1 MYQLP
6 QGQTNESE
14 RVILR
19 RLRVWIAA
27 LALACLVVGVG
38 VGAML
43 AGRPAVAQNE
53 TQRAAQNARAP
64 EALSASFAEI
74 AQRVEPAVVNIDTVS
89 APQLAERGSNP
100 HGGGGSGN
108 GNSNNNDDDADDR
121 DGAGENPLM
130 EMFRRQMPP
139 RPSRG
144 VGSGFIVD
152 SKGYILTNQHVVE
165 GATRITVRLQSG
177 ELLRGRVV
185 GEDDE
190 TDIAVVKVETAR
202 ELPTVKLGN
211 SDEAQVGDWVL
222 AVGSP
227 FGLDQTVTAGII
239 STRER
244 TTPVSSSF
252 QKFLQTDAAINR
264 GNSGGPL
271 VNMRGE
277 VIGINSQIATSTG
290 DYNGIGFA
298 LPSNEASFV
307 YSQLV
312 AGGRVKRGYLGVL
325 LDSVKAEFARV
336 YGLKD
341 AKGAII
347 TDVRE
352 GPARVAGIQVNDI
365 IIEFNAKAIANS
377 QDLINKV
384 AGTPVGET
392 VQLTF
397 LRDVNGQLERR
408 TVGVS
413 VGERPPRGA
422 SETAPSLLPKMNSDK
437 PPKMNSDK
445 PGTDR
450 PTLGLTLSE
459 LTPQLANE
467 RNLKGVRGLLVRDV
481 DQSGLAF
488 EAQIGENMVIQRVN
502 RIQVDTLAEF
512 ERVIGSLKVGDAVV
526 MNVSYLDRSNRITQT
541 IIQFTYQ

>member
-6 QGQTNESE
+6 QGQTNEAE
-14 RVILR
+14 RAILH

-27 LALACLVVGVG
+27 LGLACLAVGVG
-38 VGAML
+38 IGAML
-43 AGRPAVAQNE
+43 AGRPAVAQNDP
-53 TQRAAQNARAP
+53 QRAAQNARAP

-89 APQLAERGSNP
+89 APQVAERGA
-100 HGGGGSGN
+100 GGGKGT
-108 GNSNNNDDDADDR
+108 GNSNNDDDSDEK
-121 DGAGENPLM
+121 DGEGDNPLM
-130 EMFRRQMPP
+130 EMFRRQMPQ

-152 SKGYILTNQHVVE
+152 PKGYILTNQHVVE

-177 ELLRGRVV
+177 ELMRGRVV

-190 TDIAVVKVETAR
+190 TDIAVIKVEPVR

-252 QKFLQTDAAINR
+252 QRFLQTDAAINR

-307 YSQLV
+307 YRQLV

-341 AKGAII
+341 ARGAII

-352 GPARVAGIQVNDI
+352 GPARTAGIQVNDI
-365 IIEFNAKAIANS
+365 ITEFNAKPIANS

-384 AGTPVGET
+384 ASTPVGET

-397 LRDVNGQLERR
+397 LRDVNGQLEQR
-408 TVGVS
+408 TVSVS
-413 VGERPPRGA
+413 VGERPPRSA
-422 SETAPSLLPKMNSDK
+422 AEATPTPNAAPALPKL
-437 PPKMNSDK
+437 NSDK
-445 PGTDR
+445 PGNADR
-450 PTLGLTLSE
+450 PALGLTLSE

-488 EAQIGENMVIQRVN
+488 EAQISENMVIQRVN
-502 RIQVDTLAEF
+502 RIPVNTLAEF
-512 ERVIGSLKVGDAVV
+512 ERVINNLKVGDAVV
-526 MNVSYLDRSNRITQT
+526 MNVTFLDRRNLITQT

>member
-6 QGQTNESE
+6 QGQTNEAE
-14 RVILR
+14 RAILR

-27 LALACLVVGVG
+27 LGLACLVVGVG
-38 VGAML
+38 IGAML
-43 AGRPAVAQNE
+43 AGRPAVAQND

-89 APQLAERGSNP
+89 APQAAERGAAGN
-100 HGGGGSGN
+100 GN
-108 GNSNNNDDDADDR
+108 GNSNTDDDSDEK
-121 DGAGENPLM
+121 DGEGDNPLL
-130 EMFRRQMPP
+130 EMFRRQMPQ

-152 SKGYILTNQHVVE
+152 PKGYILTNQHVVE

-177 ELLRGRVV
+177 ELMRGRVV

-190 TDIAVVKVETAR
+190 TDLAVVKVEPLR

-252 QKFLQTDAAINR
+252 QRFLQTDAAINR

-307 YSQLV
+307 YRQLV
-312 AGGRVKRGYLGVL
+312 SGGRVKRGYLGVL

-352 GPARVAGIQVNDI
+352 GPARTAGIQVNDI
-365 IIEFNAKAIANS
+365 IVEFNAKPVANS

-384 AGTPVGET
+384 ASTPVGET

-413 VGERPPRGA
+413 VGERPPRSAAEATPTPTPGG
-422 SETAPSLLPKMNSDK
+422 TPKI
-437 PPKMNSDK
+437 NSDK
-445 PGTDR
+445 PGDADR
-450 PTLGLTLSE
+450 PALGLTLSE
-459 LTPQLANE
+459 LTLQLANE

-488 EAQIGENMVIQRVN
+488 EAQITENMVIQRVN
-502 RIQVDTLAEF
+502 RIPVNTLAEF
-512 ERVIGSLKVGDAVV
+512 ERVINSLKVGDAVV
-526 MNVSYLDRSNRITQT
+526 MNVTFLDRRSLITQT

>member
-6 QGQTNESE
+6 QGQTNEAE
-14 RVILR
+14 RAILR

-27 LALACLVVGVG
+27 LGLACVAVGVG
-38 VGAML
+38 IGAML
-43 AGRPAVAQNE
+43 AGRPAVAQND

-89 APQLAERGSNP
+89 APQVAERGA
-100 HGGGGSGN
+100 GGGNGN
-108 GNSNNNDDDADDR
+108 GNSNTDDDSDEK
-121 DGAGENPLM
+121 DGEGDNPLM
-130 EMFRRQMPP
+130 EMFRRQMPQ

-152 SKGYILTNQHVVE
+152 PKGYILTNQHVVE

-177 ELLRGRVV
+177 ELMRGRVV

-190 TDIAVVKVETAR
+190 TDLAVVKVEPMR

-252 QKFLQTDAAINR
+252 QRFLQTDAAINR

-307 YSQLV
+307 YRQLV

-352 GPARVAGIQVNDI
+352 GPARTAGIQINDI
-365 IIEFNAKAIANS
+365 ITEFNAKPIANS

-384 AGTPVGET
+384 ASTPVGET

-397 LRDVNGQLERR
+397 LRDVNGQLEQR
-408 TVGVS
+408 TVSVS
-413 VGERPPRGA
+413 VGERPPRSA
-422 SETAPSLLPKMNSDK
+422 AEATPTPDAKTTQPKL
-437 PPKMNSDK
+437 NSDK
-445 PGTDR
+445 PGAADR

-502 RIQVDTLAEF
+502 RIPVNTLAEF
-512 ERVIGSLKVGDAVV
+512 ERVINNLKVGDAVV
-526 MNVSYLDRSNRITQT
+526 MNVTFLDRRNLITQT